1 MKGVASVVGGD
12 DEEGELSN
20 VVHIGSLPSIA
31 GGTLWEAIK
40 VCCVYFA
47 FFVVSNV
54 ASSDDHVSVWNSAS
68 SSNDAKINFCFC

>member
-1 MKGVASVVGGD
+1 MCFKVTQILQAGVASIGGAGAGGGAGGGGE

-40 VCCVYFA
+40 V
-47 FFVVSNV
+47 
-54 ASSDDHVSVWNSAS
+54 
-68 SSNDAKINFCFC
+68 